1 MTKCKV
7 VKDQVVLYEDNVM
20 YVQSVSNS
28 LDEAISEVKKF
39 LDFEDSIISFESFL
53 EEIECSTFEYS
64 KYFLHLVSQEQR
76 DRVSQHCPLVVTI
89 NDEFLIYEKQE
100 IIQVLQEII
109 EYQTSNDIEVYQEH
123 LDTLNTLLK

>member
-39 LDFEDSIISFESFL
+39 LDFEDSIISFESFMN
-53 EEIECSTFEYS
+53 EIECSEFKYS
-64 KYFLHLVSQEQR
+64 KCFLHLVSQEQI
-76 DRVSQHCPLVVTI
+76 DRVSQHCPLIVTI
-89 NDEFLIYEKQE
+89 NDEFLIYEKEE

-123 LDTLNTLLK
+123 LDTLNTLLN

>member
-7 VKDQVVLYEDNVM
+7 IKDQVVLYEDSVM
-20 YVQSVSNS
+20 YVESVSS
-28 LDEAISEVKKF
+28 TLDQAILEVKKF

-64 KYFLHLVSQEQR
+64 KCFLHLVSQEQR
-76 DRVSQHCPLVVTI
+76 DRVSQHCPLIVTI
-89 NDEFLIYEKQE
+89 NDEFLTYKKEE
-100 IIQVLQEII
+100 VIQVLQEII

-123 LDTLNTLLK
+123 LDTLNTLLN

>member
-39 LDFEDSIISFESFL
+39 LDFEDSIISFESFMN
-53 EEIECSTFEYS
+53 EIECSEFKYS
-64 KYFLHLVSQEQR
+64 KCFLHLVSQEQR
-76 DRVSQHCPLVVTI
+76 DRVSQHCPLIVTI

-100 IIQVLQEII
+100 IIQVLQEIV
-109 EYQTSNDIEVYQEH
+109 EYQTSNDIQVYQEH
-123 LDTLNTLLK
+123 IDTLNTLLN